1 MGIFMPQCR
10 PILPADCTT
19 EPDQSGFD
27 NGVCYKL
34 VCGKPAPGSVV
45 LMPLRSWK
53 PSIVA
58 GRALDEQAVD
68 RHWDV
73 IVIGTGIG
81 GGLAGRR
88 LAESG
93 LSVLFVEKGPLGY
106 RTESQG
112 LRSDVD
118 DFRTR
123 QMRGFWPTKVEV
135 RLDGGRAQQFYAPIG
150 SGVGGTSVFYAAA
163 VERPE
168 RHDLESVGTMQHPTG
183 GWPVGYDAFTPYFDQ
198 AAELLSI
205 RGEADPSTGLPAP
218 ALSAPPLRAA
228 EAALFADL
236 QACGLHPYRS
246 HEALRRVPGCTDCL
260 GRKCPLPCKMD
271 GRSAG
276 VEPAMETGRVQLL
289 ADASVE
295 ELIESEGRITQ
306 VRVRR
311 GGRDMLVTGRTVV
324 LAAGALHSPRI
335 LLGSTGTHA
344 EGCANSSGWVGRG
357 LMFHLSEIIALWP
370 RRGQPA
376 AGATRTVAFRDF
388 YAHDGKRLGLVQ
400 SMGIAAD
407 AGQIAVYLKE
417 RIAQT
422 GLRRIPGI
430 GRLATLVARAG
441 AMVFGKATVLVGVL
455 ENLPY
460 RENRVLRHPDD
471 PDVPLIEYRL
481 NPELLERRA
490 AFRRLVRNRLGRWRT
505 LLLGFGP
512 ALNYGHSCGTLRF
525 GNDPTNSVLDANCKA
540 HDLDNLYVADG
551 SFLPT
556 SMGVNPSLMIAANA
570 LRVADVLVARHQA
583 ERREAV

>member
-1 MGIFMPQCR
+1 LYRQ
-10 PILPADCTT
+10 L
-19 EPDQSGFD
+19 
-27 NGVCYKL
+27 
-34 VCGKPAPGSVV
+34 V

-58 GRALDEQAVD
+58 GRALDEQAVA
-68 RHWDV
+68 RTWDA

-88 LAESG
+88 LAERG

-106 RTESQG
+106 RTESQD
-112 LRSDVD
+112 LRVDVD
-118 DFRTR
+118 DYTAR

-168 RHDLESVGTMQHPTG
+168 RHDMETVGPMQHPTG
-183 GWPVGYDAFTPYFDQ
+183 GWPVGYDAFVPYFDQ
-198 AAELLSI
+198 ASELLSI
-205 RGEADPSTGLPAP
+205 RGEADPTSGLPAP
-218 ALSAPPLRAA
+218 SLSAPPLREA
-228 EAALFADL
+228 EVALFEDL
-236 QACGLHPYRS
+236 RQCGLHPYRS

-276 VEPAMETGRVQLL
+276 VEPAMETGRALLL

-295 ELIESEGRITQ
+295 ELIESGGRITQ

-311 GGRDMLVTGRTVV
+311 GGRDMIVKGQVVV

-357 LMFHLSEIIALWP
+357 LMFHLSEMLALWP

-376 AGATRTVAFRDF
+376 AGATRTVAFRDL
-388 YAHDGKRLGLVQ
+388 YAHEGKRLGLVQ

-407 AGQIAVYLKE
+407 AGQIASYLKE
-417 RIAQT
+417 RIAQSR
-422 GLRRIPGI
+422 LRRVPGI
-430 GRLATLVARAG
+430 GRMATLVAKLG
-441 AMVFGKATVLVGVL
+441 AVVFGKATVFVGVL
-455 ENLPY
+455 EDLPY
-460 RENRVLRHPDD
+460 AENRVLRHPED
-471 PDVPLIEYRL
+471 PDVPVIEYRL
-481 NPELLERRA
+481 NAELLDRRA
-490 AFRRLVRNRLGRWRT
+490 AFRRIVRARLGRWRT

-525 GNDPTNSVLDANCKA
+525 GMDPKTSVLDANCKA

-556 SMGVNPSLMIAANA
+556 SMGVNPSLTIAANA
-570 LRVADVLVARHQA
+570 LRVADVIAARHRSEQ
-583 ERREAV
+583 REAV